1 MGLDTVELVLEFEEK
16 YSIVIS
22 DADAEELGIVGDLAR
37 YIVRESASQRAVSLT
52 FEPVLLEVI
61 DLLVSSFAVP
71 RQRISSAS
79 HVVRDLG
86 LD

>member
-1 MGLDTVELVLEFEEK
+1 MGLDTVELVLELEEK

-22 DADAEELGIVGDLAR
+22 DADAAELGIVGDLVR
-37 YIVRESASQRAVSLT
+37 YVVRESVAQCAVVLT
-52 FEPVLLEVI
+52 FESVLLDVI
-61 DLLVSSFAVP
+61 DLLVSRFAVP
-71 RQRISSAS
+71 RQHISSAS

>member
-1 MGLDTVELVLEFEEK
+1 MGLETVELVMELEEK

-22 DADAEELGIVGDLAR
+22 DADAEGLGIVGDLAR
-37 YIVRESASQRAVSLT
+37 CTVRESAAQRAVTLT
-52 FEPVLLEVI
+52 FESVLLEVI